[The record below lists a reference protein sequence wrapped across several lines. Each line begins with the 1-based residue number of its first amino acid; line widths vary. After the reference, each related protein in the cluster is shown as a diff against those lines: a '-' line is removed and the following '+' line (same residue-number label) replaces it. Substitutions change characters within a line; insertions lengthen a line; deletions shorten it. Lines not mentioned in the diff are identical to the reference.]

1 MKIAELALAL
11 AATILQLC
19 LLAYMAVYGFVKL
32 FPAFFAAISLSVIGT
47 ITTVAVRNNAYVYLR
62 AFWIIEAL
70 YVVLAFLALL
80 EIFKFV
86 FAGFY
91 HIPWFRFLFPTI
103 GIIMVCTAVIRS
115 LLKPPAQ
122 ASRAFTVIIFM
133 ELAVRFLQIGI
144 LFLFFALV
152 QFFHMRWKQRPFGI
166 ALGFGI
172 SAAGFLVVFLLRS
185 EFGTKL
191 DYVVRIA
198 PPIAYT
204 LAVVVWL
211 LTFISPEPSHPL
223 QGPTPAL
230 TPEEM
235 LAEVRQYSS
244 TVKKILK
251 R

>member
-11 AATILQLC
+11 AATILQL
-19 LLAYMAVYGFVKL
+19 LLLVYLVAQRLQKQ
-32 FPAFFAAISLSVIGT
+32 FPAFFACVSLSVVGT
-47 ITTVAVRNNAYVYLR
+47 MTGLAVRNYQAIYLDI
-62 AFWIIEAL
+62 FWVVESL

>member
-11 AATILQLC
+11 AATILQL
-19 LLAYMAVYGFVKL
+19 LLLVYLAAHRLQKQ
-32 FPAFFAAISLSVIGT
+32 FPAFFACVSLSVVGT
-47 ITTVAVRNNAYVYLR
+47 VTGLAVRNNPDFYLR
-62 AFWIIEAL
+62 AFWVIESL

-80 EIFKFV
+80 EIFKSV

-91 HIPWFRFLFPTI
+91 HIPWFRFLFPAI
-103 GIIMVCTAVIRS
+103 GVVMVCTAVIRS

-211 LTFISPEPSHPL
+211 LTFIAPEQDHPL
-223 QGPTPAL
+223 QGPPPAL

>member
-19 LLAYMAVYGFVKL
+19 LLVYMVVYGIVKQ

-47 ITTVAVRNNAYVYLR
+47 ITTVAVRNNDYVYLR

-80 EIFKFV
+80 EIFKSV

-91 HIPWFRFLFPTI
+91 HIPWFRFLFPAI
-103 GIIMVCTAVIRS
+103 GVVMVCTAVIRS

-211 LTFISPEPSHPL
+211 LTFIAPEQDHPL
-223 QGPTPAL
+223 QGPPPAL

>member
-1 MKIAELALAL
+1 MKIAELALVV
-11 AATILQLC
+11 AATVLQLC
-19 LLAYMAVYGFVKL
+19 LLLYLAAHRLYKQ
-32 FPAFFAAISLSVIGT
+32 FPAFVGCVCLSVVETLTGL
-47 ITTVAVRNNAYVYLR
+47 AVRNHETIYLNI
-62 AFWIIEAL
+62 FWVFESL

-80 EIFKFV
+80 EIFKSV

-91 HIPWFRFLFPTI
+91 HIPWFRFLFPAI
-103 GIIMVCTAVIRS
+103 GVVMVCTAVIRS

-211 LTFISPEPSHPL
+211 LTFIAPEQDHPL
-223 QGPTPAL
+223 QGPPPAL

>member
-19 LLAYMAVYGFVKL
+19 LLAYMAVYGFVKQ

-47 ITTVAVRNNAYVYLR
+47 ITTIAVRNNAYVYLR

>member
-1 MKIAELALAL
+1 MV
-11 AATILQLC
+11 
-19 LLAYMAVYGFVKL
+19 VYGIVKQ

-47 ITTVAVRNNAYVYLR
+47 ITTVAVRNNDYVYLR

-80 EIFKFV
+80 EIFKSV
-86 FAGFY
+86 FSGFY
-91 HIPWFRFLFPTI
+91 HIPWFRFLFPAI
-103 GIIMVCTAVIRS
+103 GVVMVCTAVIRS

-211 LTFISPEPSHPL
+211 LTFIAPEQDHPL
-223 QGPTPAL
+223 QGPPPAL